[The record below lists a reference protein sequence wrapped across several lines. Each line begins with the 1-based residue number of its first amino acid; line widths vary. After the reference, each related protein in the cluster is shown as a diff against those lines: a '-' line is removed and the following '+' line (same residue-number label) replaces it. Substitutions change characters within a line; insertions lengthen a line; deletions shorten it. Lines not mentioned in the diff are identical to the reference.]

1 VKNRLVFV
9 DLLRGWATIV
19 MIEVHVFNAFM
30 IGELRNTEWFGAL
43 NFINGLVAPSFLFVA
58 GFVFVVAS
66 DRKLEEF
73 RTYGK
78 AFWRQLSRILL
89 IWVVGYGL
97 HLPFFSLYR
106 TIYDST
112 QSQWTLFFQSDILHC
127 IAIGLLIIFLGRI
140 FIKRDLVYQ
149 LFLIAI
155 GVAVVLVAPF
165 VWECDF
171 SVSLPAS
178 IAPYLNDKQGSIFP
192 VLPWLG
198 FLMFGA
204 ITAFAF
210 KSSHAAGHD
219 VRYFRSLA
227 VIGAVLVVLG
237 AIFIDLPSHIPQAS
251 TAIRANPV
259 FFASRLGIVF
269 LLLVACWYY
278 GEWRKT
284 QRSFVLDVSRE
295 SLLVYTAHLLVIYG
309 RFWNGNS
316 LAYYYGNTF
325 SVFQSA
331 VATVALVVLMILMA
345 IIWSTLKQKSM
356 PWARFVSYAT
366 GIIVLIL
373 FIVRKY

>member
-1 VKNRLVFV
+1 
-9 DLLRGWATIV
+9 

-73 RTYGK
+73 GTFGK
-78 AFWRQLSRILL
+78 AFWRQLSRIFL

-112 QSQWTLFFQSDILHC
+112 PSQWTLFFQSDILHC
-127 IAIGLLIIFLGRI
+127 IAIGLLLIFLGRI
-140 FIKRDLVYQ
+140 YIKRDFVYQ
-149 LFLIAI
+149 LFLIVI
-155 GVAVVLVAPF
+155 GSAVVLVAPF
-165 VWECDF
+165 VWERDF
-171 SVSLPAS
+171 SLSLPGYL
-178 IAPYLNDKQGSIFP
+178 APYLNDKQGSIFP

-204 ITAFAF
+204 IAAFAH
-210 KSSHAAGHD
+210 KSARAAGKEG
-219 VRYFRSLA
+219 RYFQSLA
-227 VIGAVLVVLG
+227 IIGVVMVVAGTL
-237 AIFIDLPSHIPQAS
+237 FIDLPSHIPLAS

-259 FFASRLGIVF
+259 FFASRLGIIF
-269 LLLVACWYY
+269 LLLVACYY
-278 GEWRKT
+278 YAEWRKT
-284 QRSFVLDVSRE
+284 QQSFVLDVSRE
-295 SLLVYTAHLLVIYG
+295 SLVVYTAHLLVIYG

-316 LAYYYGNTF
+316 LTFYFGNTF
-325 SVFQSA
+325 SVLQSA
-331 VATVALVVLMILMA
+331 VATVTLIVLMIVMA
-345 IIWSTLKQKSM
+345 KVWSTLKQKSM

-366 GIIVLIL
+366 GIIVLIV